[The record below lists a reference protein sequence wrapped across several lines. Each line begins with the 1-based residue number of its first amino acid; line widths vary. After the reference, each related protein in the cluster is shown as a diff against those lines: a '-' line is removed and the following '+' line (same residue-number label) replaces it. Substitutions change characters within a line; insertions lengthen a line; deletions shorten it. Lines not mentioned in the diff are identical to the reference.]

1 MRNEIKVYEDKALND
16 QSFILDDVVFIRC
29 RLKNCDL
36 FYSGGDTEW
45 ANTNFDN
52 CRFHWRGAA
61 KNTFALLQ
69 NMGILP
75 LQPPVPVPPASSAN
89 KPPN

>member
-1 MRNEIKVYEDKALND
+1 MKSEIRVYEDKNFSD
-16 QSFILDDVVFIRC
+16 PSFVLDEVVFLRC

-45 ANTNFDN
+45 AETNFEN
-52 CRFHWRGAA
+52 CRFHWRGSA

-69 NMGILP
+69 VTGMLP
-75 LQPPVPVPPASSAN
+75 KQLPAPAPPQTQ

>member
-1 MRNEIKVYEDKALND
+1 MSSEIKVYQDKTLNNA
-16 QSFILDDVVFIRC
+16 SFILEECVFIAC
-29 RLKNCDL
+29 HLKNCDL
-36 FYSGGDTEW
+36 FFSGGDTEW
-45 ANTNFDN
+45 VNTNFEN

-61 KNTFALLQ
+61 KSTFALLQ

-75 LQPPVPVPPASSAN
+75 QQPPAPAPPTSTAT

>member
-1 MRNEIKVYEDKALND
+1 MSSEIKVFEDKTISD
-16 QSFILDDVVFIRC
+16 QSFILDEVVFVRC

-45 ANTNFDN
+45 VNTNFDN
-52 CRFHWRGAA
+52 CRFHWRGPA
-61 KNTFALLQ
+61 KNMFALLQ

-75 LQPPVPVPPASSAN
+75 QQPPAPAPPTSTGN
-89 KPPN
+89 KPN

>member
-1 MRNEIKVYEDKALND
+1 VRNEIRVYEDKTLND
-16 QSFILDDVVFIRC
+16 QSFVLDEVVFLRC

-45 ANTNFDN
+45 ADTYFEN

-61 KNTFALLQ
+61 KNTFGLLQ
-69 NMGILP
+69 VIGLLP
-75 LQPPVPVPPASSAN
+75 KQLPAPTPPQN
-89 KPPN
+89 QKPPN

>member
-1 MRNEIKVYEDKALND
+1 MRSEIKVYEDKTLND
-16 QSFILDDVVFIRC
+16 QSFVLDEVIFMRC

-45 ANTNFDN
+45 VETNFEN

-61 KNTFALLQ
+61 KNSFALFQMLQ
-69 NMGILP
+69 IMT
-75 LQPPVPVPPASSAN
+75 QQAN
-89 KPPN
+89 APKPPTSTGKPN